1 MASIIFTMK
10 EKEFLW
16 FALSNPL
23 TDIQNAPLA
32 DFLYVLNHHENH
44 KEIVIQC
51 TDLPPELLLYAR
63 YIGPLPPKLNP

>member
-1 MASIIFTMK
+1 MMR

-16 FALSNPL
+16 LALSNPL

-32 DFLYVLNHHENH
+32 GFLYVLNHHESH
-44 KEIVIQC
+44 KEIVIPG

-63 YIGPLPPKLNP
+63 YIGPLPPTLNPQKAYF